1 MFSFTLSV
9 VLILVCSVPF
19 LFITV
24 IAEANDVTPLW
35 IKTPVSWWLNGLIT
49 DIELLNGIVFL
60 IGNNIIELS
69 ETEKK
74 LMSFPTSSSVLDSD
88 HGNFI
93 IYYMDIENYGPG
105 PYSGRIVSA
114 DPYAK
119 DIQPQTIEVWLHQ
132 TQYFEKQIKYLNT
145 HFQLPDNVYIGL
157 GECQQKDAY
166 YNKNTSS
173 IVICYELIFDI
184 YDKFLVEYEPE
195 GFTKNQITVM
205 TLDVIDYVFYHQLAH
220 ALLHKYNLPITDS
233 DEQIVDSLSNYI
245 RMSIPNTSEQKS
257 ISNTSLWF
265 KIMNEAKNI
274 ESSHMWN
281 THSLNLERFSDMA
294 CDVSELNS
302 VITSY
307 FIHKGFISNEEVVT
321 CKIEYIQQKNQWASI
336 LEPFLK

>member
-1 MFSFTLSV
+1 MFSFTLSA

-24 IAEANDVTPLW
+24 IAEANDATPLW

-105 PYSGRIVSA
+105 PYSGRIVSV

-184 YDKFLVEYEPE
+184 YDKFLVKYEPE

-220 ALLHKYNLPITDS
+220 ALSHKYNLPITDS

-245 RMSIPNTSEQKS
+245 RISIPNNSEQRL
-257 ISNTSLWF
+257 ISNVSLWF
-265 KIMNEAKNI
+265 KIMNETKNI
-274 ESSHMWN
+274 ESSHVWN
-281 THSLNLERFSDMA
+281 THSLNWERFSAMA

-302 VITSY
+302 TITSY
-307 FIHKGFISNEEVVT
+307 FMHKGFLSNDEIVQ
-321 CKIEYIQQKNQWASI
+321 CKIEHIQQKNQWEST
-336 LEPFLK
+336 LDPFLK